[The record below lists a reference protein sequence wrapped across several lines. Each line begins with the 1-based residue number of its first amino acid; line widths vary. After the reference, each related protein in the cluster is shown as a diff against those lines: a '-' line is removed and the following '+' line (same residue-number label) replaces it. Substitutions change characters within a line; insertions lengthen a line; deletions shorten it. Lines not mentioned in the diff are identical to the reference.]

1 VDRLR
6 SAASSEGE
14 TSTSKPESPSFA
26 SPSNRL
32 RFAELVQAALFDTV
46 GEGLLLTT
54 GGRVDAINRIGAQLL
69 SVDREMA
76 IGARVDTLW
85 PSLAHLLESQAA
97 VEDRPLA
104 IEHKRLLFT
113 VRYVGEAQQ
122 RLAVVRVVEAIA
134 AEQRLEAPAKHVELS
149 GMIGNSPGIVA
160 VRKLA
165 QIAAQSSSSVLVEG
179 ESGAGKEVV
188 AQAIHNLGP
197 RKSAPFVAVH
207 CAAIPADLLESELFG
222 HDAGAFTG
230 ANRRGSPGKFE
241 VAEGGTLLLDDVAD
255 LPLHM
260 QAKLLRV
267 LQEKTVVRLGSN
279 RSRRVDVHVVATS
292 KQPLRAAVDA
302 GRFRADLFYRLN
314 VLHIVI
320 PPLRD
325 RPEDIGPLAEHF
337 LRKYARAHGRALR
350 SIEGDALRAL
360 HAYSWP
366 GNVRELEHWIESEIH
381 FAPPNAI
388 RLERLTRQP
397 TSSDPARPTPS
408 IVRPLRDVEREVI
421 VSALN
426 AAGDDVSC
434 AARELGISRGK
445 LYRKLRQYGLDD
457 ASRDP

>member
-1 VDRLR
+1 M
-6 SAASSEGE
+6 
-14 TSTSKPESPSFA
+14 SFA

-54 GGRVDAINRIGAQLL
+54 SGRVDALNRIGAELL
-69 SVDREMA
+69 SVDRQMA
-76 IGARVDTLW
+76 IGARVEALW
-85 PSLAHLLESQAA
+85 PCLARMLEGEAGVA
-97 VEDRPLA
+97 DEPLT
-104 IEHKRLLFT
+104 IDNKRLLFT

-122 RLAVVRVVEAIA
+122 RLAVVRIVEALP
-134 AEQRLEAPAKHVELS
+134 LERRVESVAKSADLA
-149 GMIGNSPGIVA
+149 GMIGESAGIVA

-165 QIAAQSSSSVLVEG
+165 QIAAQSNSSVLVEG

-188 AQAIHNLGP
+188 AQAIHSLGP

-267 LQEKTVVRLGSN
+267 LQEKTVVRLGSS

-292 KQPLRAAVDA
+292 NQTLRAAVDA

-320 PPLRD
+320 PPLRE
-325 RPEDIGPLAEHF
+325 RPEDIGLLAEHF
-337 LRKYARAHGRALR
+337 LRKYAQAHGRALQTLGP
-350 SIEGDALRAL
+350 EALRAL

-366 GNVRELEHWIESEIH
+366 GNIRELEHWIESEIH
-381 FAPPNAI
+381 FAPPRAT
-388 RLERLTRQP
+388 RLERLTRAP
-397 TSSDPARPTPS
+397 TVSDASRPTPA

-421 VSALN
+421 VSALS

-457 ASRDP
+457 ASRDS

>member
-1 VDRLR
+1 LDRAR
-6 SAASSEGE
+6 AAAGADSEASATEAAG
-14 TSTSKPESPSFA
+14 FV

-46 GEGLLLTT
+46 GEGLLLTS
-54 GGRVDAINRIGAQLL
+54 GGRLEAINRIGAQLL
-69 SVDREMA
+69 SVERQIA
-76 IGARVDTLW
+76 VGARVESLW
-85 PSLAHLLESQAA
+85 PALARVIDSQDA
-97 VEDRPLA
+97 VQDEPLMVDQ
-104 IEHKRLLFT
+104 KRLLFT
-113 VRYVGEAQQ
+113 IRYVGEAQQ
-122 RLAVVRVVEAIA
+122 KLAVVRVVEAIA
-134 AEQRLEAPAKHVELS
+134 AEHRIEIVSKGLDLS

-165 QIAAQSSSSVLVEG
+165 QIAANSNSSVLVEG

-222 HDAGAFTG
+222 HDPGAFTG

-267 LQEKTVVRLGSN
+267 LQERTVVRLGSN
-279 RSRRVDVHVVATS
+279 RARRIDVHVIATS
-292 KQPLRAAVDA
+292 NQPLRGQVDG

-314 VLHIVI
+314 VLHIAI

-325 RPEDIGPLAEHF
+325 RPEDISALAEHF
-337 LRKYARAHGRALR
+337 LRKYAKAHGRALET
-350 SIEGDALRAL
+350 IEGEALRAL

-381 FAPPNAI
+381 FAPPRAT
-388 RLERLTRQP
+388 RLDRLTREP
-397 TSSDPARPTPS
+397 VAAPDPSRPTPAV
-408 IVRPLRDVEREVI
+408 VRPLRDVERDVI
-421 VSALN
+421 VSALT

-457 ASRDP
+457 ASRDS

>member
-1 VDRLR
+1 MQN
-6 SAASSEGE
+6 AAVI
-14 TSTSKPESPSFA
+14 SPST
-26 SPSNRL
+26 RL

-46 GEGLLLTT
+46 GEGLLLTSA
-54 GGRVDAINRIGAQLL
+54 GRVDAINLIGAQLL
-69 SVDREMA
+69 SVDRQVA
-76 IGARVDTLW
+76 IGARVGALW
-85 PSLAHLLESQAA
+85 PQVANLVDSQAA
-97 VEDRPLA
+97 ALDEPLTIA
-104 IEHKRLLFT
+104 NKNLLFT
-113 VRYVGEAQQ
+113 VRYVGEDQQ
-122 RLAVVRVVEAIA
+122 RLAVVRVVEARA
-134 AEQRLEAPAKHVELS
+134 AERRAETAVIRSADFS
-149 GMIGNSPGIVA
+149 GMIGTSASIVA

-165 QIAAQSSSSVLVEG
+165 QIAAQSNSSVLVEG

-188 AQAIHNLGP
+188 AQAIHSLGP
-197 RKSAPFVAVH
+197 RKTAPFVAVH

-267 LQEKTVVRLGSN
+267 LQERTVVRLGSS
-279 RSRRVDVHVVATS
+279 RSRRTDVHVVATS
-292 KQPLRAAVDA
+292 NQPLRAAVDA

-320 PPLRD
+320 PPLRE
-325 RPEDIGPLAEHF
+325 RAEDIGALAEHF
-337 LRKYARAHGRALR
+337 LRKYAKAHGRALEK
-350 SIEGDALRAL
+350 IEGEALRAL

-381 FAPPNAI
+381 FAPPRAI
-388 RLERLTRQP
+388 CLDRLTRQP
-397 TSSDPARPTPS
+397 TVSEPSKPTPTT
-408 IVRPLRDVEREVI
+408 VRPLRDVEREVI
-421 VSALN
+421 VSALT

-445 LYRKLRQYGLDD
+445 LYRKLRLYGLGD
-457 ASRDP
+457 ASRDS

>member
-1 VDRLR
+1 MLDRLR
-6 SAASSEGE
+6 TVSGADVELTENTATGLI
-14 TSTSKPESPSFA
+14 

-54 GGRVDAINRIGAQLL
+54 GGRVDAINHIGAQLL
-69 SVDREMA
+69 AVDRQAA
-76 IGARVDTLW
+76 IGARIDALW
-85 PSLAHLLESQAA
+85 PQLARLVESQKAA
-97 VEDRPLA
+97 LDEPLS
-104 IEHKRLLFT
+104 IENKKLLFT
-113 VRYVGEAQQ
+113 VRYVGEDQQ
-122 RLAVVRVVEAIA
+122 RLAVVRVVEACPSERR
-134 AEQRLEAPAKHVELS
+134 AETVIRSADLS
-149 GMIGNSPGIVA
+149 GMIGSSASIVA

-165 QIAAQSSSSVLVEG
+165 QIAAQSNSSVLVEG

-188 AQAIHNLGP
+188 AQAIHSQGP
-197 RKSAPFVAVH
+197 RRGAPFVAVH

-267 LQEKTVVRLGSN
+267 LQERTVVRLGSS
-279 RSRRVDVHVVATS
+279 RSRRTDVHVVATS
-292 KQPLRAAVDA
+292 NQPLRAAVDA

-320 PPLRD
+320 PPLRE
-325 RPEDIGPLAEHF
+325 RAEDIGPLAEHF
-337 LRKYARAHGRALR
+337 LQKYAKAHGRALQT
-350 SIEGDALRAL
+350 IEGEALRAL

-381 FAPPNAI
+381 FAPPRAT
-388 RLERLTRQP
+388 RLERLTRLP
-397 TSSDPARPTPS
+397 TVSEPARPTPTA
-408 IVRPLRDVEREVI
+408 VRPLRDVEREVI
-421 VSALN
+421 VSALT

-445 LYRKLRQYGLDD
+445 LYRKLRLYGLGDTSGD
-457 ASRDP
+457 S

>member
-1 VDRLR
+1 LERLR
-6 SAASSEGE
+6 AVAGTEGDASHSE
-14 TSTSKPESPSFA
+14 TVSFA

-46 GEGLLLTT
+46 GEGLLLITA
-54 GGRVDAINRIGAQLL
+54 GRVDAINRIGAQLL
-69 SVDREMA
+69 SVDRQMA
-76 IGARVDTLW
+76 IGARVEALW
-85 PSLAHLLESQAA
+85 PSLARLLE
-97 VEDRPLA
+97 VENGVADEPLTLDN
-104 IEHKRLLFT
+104 KRLLFT
-113 VRYVGEAQQ
+113 VRYVGEEQQ
-122 RLAVVRVVEAIA
+122 KLAVVRIVEALP
-134 AEQRLEAPAKHVELS
+134 LERRIESVAKSADLS
-149 GMIGNSPGIVA
+149 GMIGDSAGVVA

-267 LQEKTVVRLGSN
+267 LQEKTVVRLGSS
-279 RSRRVDVHVVATS
+279 RSRRIDVHVVATS
-292 KQPLRAAVDA
+292 NQTLRAAVDA

-320 PPLRD
+320 PPLRE
-325 RPEDIGPLAEHF
+325 RPEDIGVLAEHF
-337 LRKYARAHGRALR
+337 LRKYAQAHGRALQ
-350 SIEGDALRAL
+350 SLGPEALRAL
-360 HAYSWP
+360 QAYSWP

-381 FAPPNAI
+381 FAPPRAT
-388 RLERLTRQP
+388 RLERLTRAP
-397 TSSDPARPTPS
+397 TVSEASRPTPT

-421 VSALN
+421 VSALS

>member
-1 VDRLR
+1 MSDRLR
-6 SAASSEGE
+6 TTDSEEGE
-14 TSTSKPESPSFA
+14 APRPDAAGSV

-54 GGRVDAINRIGAQLL
+54 GGRVEAINRIGAALL
-69 SVDREMA
+69 SVDHQMA
-76 IGARVDTLW
+76 VGSRVEALW
-85 PSLAHLLESQAA
+85 PSLARLIDSQVSREDEPLA
-97 VEDRPLA
+97 VEQ
-104 IEHKRLLFT
+104 KRLLFT
-113 VRYVGEAQQ
+113 IRYVGEAQQ
-122 RLAVVRVVEAIA
+122 RLAVVRVVEAQPAERRMEA
-134 AEQRLEAPAKHVELS
+134 AAPADLA

-165 QIAAQSSSSVLVEG
+165 QIAAQSNSSVLVEG

-197 RKSAPFVAVH
+197 RKAAPFVAVH

-241 VAEGGTLLLDDVAD
+241 VADGGTLLLDDVAD

-267 LQEKTVVRLGSN
+267 LQEKTVVRLGSS
-279 RSRRVDVHVVATS
+279 RSRRTDVHVVATS
-292 KQPLRAAVDA
+292 NQPLRAAVDA

-320 PPLRD
+320 PPLRE
-325 RPEDIGPLAEHF
+325 RAEDIQPLAEHF
-337 LRKYARAHGRALR
+337 LRKYAKAHGRALQ
-350 SIEGDALRAL
+350 SIEGEALRAL

-381 FAPPNAI
+381 FAPPRAT
-388 RLERLTRQP
+388 RLERLTRLP
-397 TSSDPARPTPS
+397 TVSDPQRPTPQV
-408 IVRPLRDVEREVI
+408 VRPLRDVEREVI
-421 VSALN
+421 VSALS

-457 ASRDP
+457 ASRDS

>member
-1 VDRLR
+1 LERLR
-6 SAASSEGE
+6 AAGSTEGDA
-14 TSTSKPESPSFA
+14 TRPEPVSFA

-54 GGRVDAINRIGAQLL
+54 AGRVDAINRIGAELL
-69 SVDREMA
+69 SVDRQMA
-76 IGARVDTLW
+76 IGARVEALW
-85 PSLAHLLESQAA
+85 PTLSRMLEGHAGVA
-97 VEDRPLA
+97 DEPLT
-104 IEHKRLLFT
+104 IDNKRLLFT
-113 VRYVGEAQQ
+113 VRYIGEARE
-122 RLAVVRVVEAIA
+122 RLAVVRVVEALP
-134 AEQRLEAPAKHVELS
+134 LERRVESVAKTVDLS
-149 GMIGNSPGIVA
+149 GMIGNSAGIVA

-197 RKSAPFVAVH
+197 RKSSPFVAVH

-267 LQEKTVVRLGSN
+267 LQEKTVVRLGSS
-279 RSRRVDVHVVATS
+279 RSRRTDVHVVATS
-292 KQPLRAAVDA
+292 NQPLRAAVDA

-320 PPLRD
+320 PPLRE
-325 RPEDIGPLAEHF
+325 RPEDIGVLAEHF
-337 LRKYARAHGRALR
+337 LRKYAQAHGRALQT
-350 SIEGDALRAL
+350 IEGEALRAL

-381 FAPPNAI
+381 FAPPRAT

-397 TSSDPARPTPS
+397 TVSDAGRPTPA

-421 VSALN
+421 VSALS

-434 AARELGISRGK
+434 AAGELGISRGK